1 MPEKIYSWDGI
12 RDDLKRIH
20 AHNPDFL
27 PNTVLVGGA
36 ACWYYRLAL
45 TRAADVD
52 FQVPNYTPS
61 EEDVW
66 LSKDL
71 DFMGESK
78 DEISELIGQP
88 CPAMGALTEYAGA
101 TLDFIEEGLKMTREA
116 ANRTA
121 RRAEIDELTFYLASP
136 SLLFAEK
143 HARTLQKN
151 RPQDALHQEVL
162 ARFVKMELCR
172 TLERPEAFDTKEWL
186 SEAKEVK
193 TADLHFFDHDPA
205 LRRRLHTSSRGLG
218 PEHRAIAHWI
228 QHHVPSLSLRDLV

>member
-45 TRAADVD
+45 TRAADAD

-66 LSKDL
+66 LS
-71 DFMGESK
+71 
-78 DEISELIGQP
+78 
-88 CPAMGALTEYAGA
+88 
-101 TLDFIEEGLKMTREA
+101 
-116 ANRTA
+116 
-121 RRAEIDELTFYLASP
+121 
-136 SLLFAEK
+136 
-143 HARTLQKN
+143 
-151 RPQDALHQEVL
+151 
-162 ARFVKMELCR
+162 
-172 TLERPEAFDTKEWL
+172 
-186 SEAKEVK
+186 
-193 TADLHFFDHDPA
+193 DPA

-228 QHHVPSLSLRDLV
+228 QHHVPSLSRRDLV